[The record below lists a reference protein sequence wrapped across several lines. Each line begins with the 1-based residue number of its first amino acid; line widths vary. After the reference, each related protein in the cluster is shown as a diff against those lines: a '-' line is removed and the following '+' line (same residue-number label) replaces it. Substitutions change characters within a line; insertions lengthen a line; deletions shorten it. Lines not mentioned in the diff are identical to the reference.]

1 VRAVEDFSE
10 IGAIWRG
17 EIVRAIKSG
26 RAIALVLLFLL
37 AEGLLLTVVGF
48 VTTSGA
54 AQMGGSGVS
63 PEALAQKKQMLT
75 LFTSNS
81 EATIDA
87 IVRLPAVVLI
97 SFFATTLLAPLLIA
111 LMGFDQLAG
120 EIAPKS
126 MRYLIVRVR
135 RTSIILGKYLTQIT
149 ILAAILV
156 LCVLAIVGTAK
167 YLNADFLWSDAF
179 RWAAKLTA
187 AVVVLGVSYAALT
200 TFCSAVAG
208 NSPLALFL
216 NLMILFVF
224 WFLSLLANRVR
235 LPGSEAPVGFEAMKE
250 ESALAYLRYF
260 VPSQYEHHLL
270 SPQPLEYATG
280 LLAYAAFGLIFLGL
294 SQLVL
299 QKRDL

>member
-1 VRAVEDFSE
+1 MEDFSE
-10 IGAIWRG
+10 IAEIWRG

-63 PEALAQKKQMLT
+63 PEAIAQKKGLLT
-75 LFTSNS
+75 LFTNNS

-87 IVRLPAVVLI
+87 IVRLPAVLLI
-97 SFFATTLLAPLLIA
+97 AFSATTLLAPLLIA

-135 RTSIILGKYLTQIT
+135 RTSIILGKYFTQIT

-156 LCVLAIVGTAK
+156 LCVLAIVCTAK
-167 YLNADFLWSDAF
+167 YLNADFLWADALK
-179 RWAAKLTA
+179 WGAKLTV
-187 AVVVLGVSYAALT
+187 AVVVVGVSYAALT

-224 WFLSLLANRVR
+224 WFMSLLANRVK
-235 LPGSEAPVGFEAMKE
+235 LPGTENSVGFDAMKE
-250 ESALAYLRYF
+250 ESALAYLRYV
-260 VPSQYEHHLL
+260 VPSEYEHHLL

-280 LLAYAAFGLIFLGL
+280 IIAYLAFGLIFLGL